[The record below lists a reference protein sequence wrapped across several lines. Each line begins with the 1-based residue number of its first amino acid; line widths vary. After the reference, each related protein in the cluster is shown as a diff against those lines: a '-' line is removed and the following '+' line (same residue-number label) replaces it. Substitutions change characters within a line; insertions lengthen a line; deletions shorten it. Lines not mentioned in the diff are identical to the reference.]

1 MNGLF
6 NKALQCF
13 LRDNYGG
20 AVWVR
25 VAADARL
32 GSEGFEPLLSYPPE
46 VTDAVI
52 AAATRVLGQSREE
65 LLENLGVYLVS
76 HPNLE
81 PVRRLLRFG
90 GVDYRRFLHSLEDV
104 RARGRLVLPDID
116 LPHLRLAEDGPDRWL
131 LRCRSSL
138 PGLGHVVA
146 GLIRAMADDYG
157 TLALIEHQGTEGQ
170 DEVISVVLSEARF
183 ASGRSFALAPAGGVR
198 QGADHAPR

>member
-20 AVWVR
+20 AIWVR

-32 GSEGFEPLLSYPPE
+32 GLEGFEPLLSYPPE

-52 AAATRVLGQSREE
+52 VAAARVLGQSREE
-65 LLENLGVYLVS
+65 LLENLGVYLVA

-90 GVDYRRFLHSLEDV
+90 GMDYRRFLHSLEDV

-116 LPHLRLAEDGPDRWL
+116 LPHLRLVEDGKDRWL
-131 LRCRSSL
+131 LRCRSSV

-157 TLALIEHQGTEGQ
+157 TLALIEHRGGDGQ

-183 ASGRSFALAPAGGVR
+183 AVARSFTLSMAAGAAL
-198 QGADHAPR
+198 GADHAPR